1 MPAAAVKSTM
11 HSSVPSLNKIT
22 SHKNSPMRNYVCKL
36 FYFQSSKFWEKFKNP
51 KMLEKLVKITDEYR
65 TVSLEQGRI
74 WLITNKEA
82 ASVLSW
88 MTHHQA

>member
-1 MPAAAVKSTM
+1 
-11 HSSVPSLNKIT
+11 
-22 SHKNSPMRNYVCKL
+22 
-36 FYFQSSKFWEKFKNP
+36 
-51 KMLEKLVKITDEYR
+51 MLEKLVKITDEYR